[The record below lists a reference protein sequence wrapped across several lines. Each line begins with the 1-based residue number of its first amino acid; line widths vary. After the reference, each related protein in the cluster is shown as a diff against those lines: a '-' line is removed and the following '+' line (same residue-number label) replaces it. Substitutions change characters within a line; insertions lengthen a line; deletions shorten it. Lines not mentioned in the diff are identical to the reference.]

1 MKKQVKVCLYAIMII
16 SLIACGF
23 IGIQRIQVE
32 SQYKEIEIAVKY
44 SDILKIA
51 EEEEK
56 TLEEVLEDYKQ
67 LGVTTIL
74 AKELTVASV
83 DQDYSSYKSLGEITL
98 VEGYIL
104 KFTYPEVEEIKPESR
119 YIVTENQTV
128 KERILENY
136 KLKGIELDSYEN
148 DGVYFMD
155 LGDYGSA
162 LTAIGVGFDE
172 EGLNA
177 AADMGY
183 NISLQLKSWDEPT
196 DEAIMAVMQ
205 QIKSINNVETLYF
218 SDSKITMANHPLF
231 VENVKDY
238 QLGFIEFTSNRQ
250 EGFSTLAKKTSEQGK
265 DYKVV
270 RLHTIED
277 QLLTTTSVSQLIER
291 YDLALKERNNRVFLF
306 KLPVGENVKHDIN
319 YLNEGIERFVKEA
332 TKAGFKITNHVDNYN
347 LKAIPTYL
355 AILVSLGAIIAF
367 VLLMDLAGFT
377 KLGYVFGILGTLGY
391 LGLLKINVT
400 LASQLMALFGS
411 IIFPTYAF
419 ATCLVEEG
427 KSIKECILTL
437 IKICAISFGG
447 VLTIIGC
454 LSRTN
459 FALAINMFLGVKIA
473 TVLPIILVLI
483 YLVFKKHRFDFR
495 YYKSLLDKKISYGSL
510 IIVAFLAVVFYIYV
524 TRSGNSGTS
533 GPIERAFRQF
543 LDNVLGVR
551 PRTKEFLI
559 AYPIL
564 MALLYYGYKEKYL
577 VAVILAVIGPVSLV
591 NTYGHIHTPIV
602 ISLIRSAYG
611 IIFGVIIGLVLIGC
625 INLLGKG
632 IRKCQ
637 KQLK

>member
-1 MKKQVKVCLYAIMII
+1 MKKQIKMCIYAIMII

-23 IGIQRIQVE
+23 IGTERIQTE
-32 SQYKEIEIAVKY
+32 SQYKEVEVAVKY

-56 TLEEVLEDYKQ
+56 TVEEVLSHYKE

-83 DQDYSSYKSLGEITL
+83 DHDYSSYKSLGEITL

-119 YIVTENQTV
+119 YIVTENQAV
-128 KERILENY
+128 KEKILQNY
-136 KLKGIELDSYEN
+136 AIKGIELESYESS
-148 DGVYFMD
+148 GVYFIE
-155 LGDYGSA
+155 LGDYASA
-162 LTAIGVGFDE
+162 LTTIGVGFDE
-172 EGLNA
+172 AGLNV

-183 NISLQLKSWDEPT
+183 SISLQLKSWDEPT
-196 DEAIMAVMQ
+196 DESITAVMQ

-218 SDSKITMANHPLF
+218 VDSKITMANHPVF
-231 VENVKDY
+231 EESAKDY
-238 QLGFIEFTSNRQ
+238 QLGFVEFTSNKQ
-250 EGFSTLAKKTSEQGK
+250 EGFTTLAKKTSDQGK

-277 QLLTTTSVSQLIER
+277 QLLTTTSLTELMER

-306 KLPVGENVKHDIN
+306 KLPVSENVKHDIA
-319 YLNEGIERFVKEA
+319 YLDEGIKTFVKDA
-332 TKAGFKITNHVDNYN
+332 TEAGFKITNHVGNYN
-347 LKAIPTYL
+347 LKIIPAYL
-355 AILVSLGAIIAF
+355 AVLVGLGAIMAF
-367 VLLMDLAGFT
+367 ILLMDLLEFT
-377 KLGYVFGILGTLGY
+377 KLGYIFGILGTLGY
-391 LGLLKINVT
+391 LGILKMNVT
-400 LASQLMALFGS
+400 LASQLMALFGA

-419 ATCLVEEG
+419 ALAMTEEG
-427 KSIKECILTL
+427 KSIKECIFTL
-437 IKICAISFGG
+437 LKICAISFGG
-447 VLTIIGC
+447 ALTIIGC

-459 FALAINMFLGVKIA
+459 FALGINIFLGVKA
-473 TVLPIILVLI
+473 TTVLPIILVLI
-483 YLVFKKHRFDFR
+483 YLIFKKHRFDFR
-495 YYKSLLDKKISYGSL
+495 YYKSLLDKKISYGNL
-510 IIVAFLAVVFYIYV
+510 IVVVFLAVVFYIYV
-524 TRSGNSGTS
+524 SRSGNSGTS
-533 GPIERAFRQF
+533 GPMERAFRQF

-559 AYPIL
+559 CYPIL
-564 MALLYYGYKEKYL
+564 MALLYYGYKEKYI

-611 IIFGVIIGLVLIGC
+611 IVFGIIIGLVLIGC
-625 INLLGKG
+625 INLLGKV
-632 IRKCQ
+632 IKKCQ

>member
-1 MKKQVKVCLYAIMII
+1 MKKQVKICLYAIMMI

-23 IGIQRIQVE
+23 IGTQRIQVE

-56 TLEEVLEDYKQ
+56 TVEEVLSHYKE

-83 DQDYSSYKSLGEITL
+83 DHDYSSYKSLGEITL

-119 YIVTENQTV
+119 YIVTENQKV
-128 KERILENY
+128 KEKILQNY
-136 KLKGIELDSYEN
+136 YLKGIELDSYQS
-148 DGVYFMD
+148 DGTYFIE
-155 LGDYGSA
+155 LGDYGSVI
-162 LTAIGVGFDE
+162 TAIGVGFDE
-172 EGLNA
+172 VGLNVA
-177 AADMGY
+177 ANMGY
-183 NISLQLKSWDEPT
+183 SISLQLKSWDEPT
-196 DEAIMAVMQ
+196 DEAIIAVME

-218 SDSKITMANHPLF
+218 SDSKIPMASHPVF
-231 VENVKDY
+231 KERVKDY
-238 QLGFIEFTSNRQ
+238 QIGFIEFTSNKQ
-250 EGFSTLAKKTSEQGK
+250 EGFTTLAKRTSNQGK

-277 QLLTTTSVSQLIER
+277 QLLTTTSLANLMER

-306 KLPVGENVKHDIN
+306 KLPVSENVKHDIA
-319 YLNEGIERFVKEA
+319 YLNEGIERFVKDA
-332 TKAGFKITNHVDNYN
+332 TKAGFKITNHVGNYN
-347 LKAIPTYL
+347 LKVIPTYL
-355 AILVSLGAIIAF
+355 AILVGLGAIVAF
-367 VLLMDLAGFT
+367 VLLLDLVGFT
-377 KLGYVFGILGTLGY
+377 KLGYVFGILGVLGY

-419 ATCLVEEG
+419 ATSLTEEG
-427 KSIKECILTL
+427 RSIKECIFTL
-437 IKICAISFGG
+437 LKICAISFGG

-459 FALAINMFLGVKIA
+459 FALGINIFLGVKVA

-483 YLVFKKHRFDFR
+483 YLMFKKHRFDFR

-510 IIVAFLAVVFYIYV
+510 IVVAFLAVVLYIYV
-524 TRSGNSGTS
+524 SRSGNSGTS
-533 GPIERAFRQF
+533 GPMERAFRQF

-564 MALLYYGYKEKYL
+564 MALLYYGYKEKYM

-611 IIFGVIIGLVLIGC
+611 IAFGMIIGLMLIGC

-632 IRKCQ
+632 IKKCQ